1 MLPTQR
7 YYRQA
12 VREELDIVVSVGGIL
27 GLFMGASILS
37 LFEFIYFVTIRVLS
51 SSYDFTDEPSGDE
64 ETSEESEKEDEI
76 EGAHGLER
84 F

>member
-37 LFEFIYFVTIRVLS
+37 LFEFIYFVTIRVLT
-51 SSYDFTDEPSGDE
+51 SSYDFADEPSGDD
-64 ETSEESEKEDEI
+64 ETSEESEKEDDI
-76 EGAHGLER
+76 EEAHGSER
-84 F
+84 Y